1 MEVKIMIRK
10 NLRKKMV
17 SIVLVML
24 MVVSMVAC
32 GSETSTTSNEATID
46 GSTSSGSD
54 TVASIENSS
63 SIETQDVIAVEET
76 SVEETLEPEY
86 EEYEYFYQDKNF
98 VWSGDLILDYQS
110 LNPQDYQVQFE
121 DVDGIEMY
129 GVYDS
134 IDLYTSNGKAYGYT
148 KPNIVVQLCAT
159 SEDGWGVVNIGDY
172 TRYIRM
178 EDLEGNSVLVTDM
191 DSSGNYII
199 PEKGSTTTS
208 SETNSTTNNTTSNE
222 NTSKE
227 TNNTTSNTTT
237 NETSANVSSSTP
249 VTNEVETQVV
259 EVDDKYTP
267 DEAVAAYRA
276 IMESNGITWDPNL
289 KNGASWGT
297 GWISLNKN
305 SFDEEAQLD
314 LKGYAYGDGQGN
326 PTTKYYF
333 EVTSYDDNRVYVTCW
348 SN

>member
-1 MEVKIMIRK
+1 MIRK
-10 NLRKKMV
+10 NLSKRMV

-24 MVVSMVAC
+24 MVLCMVAC

-54 TVASIENSS
+54 TVTSVENSS
-63 SIETQDVIAVEET
+63 SNETQDVVAVEET

-110 LNPQDYQVQFE
+110 LDPQDYQVEFE
-121 DVDGIEMY
+121 DVDDIEMY

-208 SETNSTTNNTTSNE
+208 SETTSTSSNTISNE
-222 NTSKE
+222 STTSKE
-227 TNNTTSNTTT
+227 TNNTTSNSTT
-237 NETSANVSSSTP
+237 NETSTNVSNTTP
-249 VTNEVETQVV
+249 TSEVETQVV
-259 EVDDKYTP
+259 DNSKYTP
-267 DEAVAAYRA
+267 DEAIAAYRA
-276 IMESNGITWDPNL
+276 IMESSGITWDPSLPND
-289 KNGASWGT
+289 GASWGT
-297 GWISLNKN
+297 GWFELSKDYVEWAGE
-305 SFDEEAQLD
+305 SSVASY
-314 LKGYAYGDGQGN
+314 KMGDSVGN
-326 PTTKYYF
+326 AWTRYYL
-333 EVTSYDDNRVYVTCW
+333 EVTGSDENKVYVKEW
-348 SN
+348 HN